1 MTDITHCKK
10 VYVSTSKSA
19 DYVSAVDHDGAV
31 EFVMADSVQALV
43 DALRGIAQRKTPLEM
58 SHTEFCYA
66 DFQGECLAP
75 IEAARAALKQWDDGE

>member
-31 EFVMADSVQALV
+31 EFVRADSVQALV
-43 DALRGIAQRKTPLEM
+43 DALRVAADILMDYNNFTGILSDTTA
-58 SHTEFCYA
+58 SA
-66 DFQGECLAP
+66 
-75 IEAARAALKQWDDGE
+75 AARAALKQWEDGE